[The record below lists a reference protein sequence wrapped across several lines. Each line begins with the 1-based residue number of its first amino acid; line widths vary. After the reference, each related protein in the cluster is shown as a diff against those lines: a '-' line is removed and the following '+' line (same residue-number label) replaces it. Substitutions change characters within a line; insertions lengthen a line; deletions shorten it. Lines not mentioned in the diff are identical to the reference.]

1 MRRQYRGT
9 TGVGSGRAAAGAVF
23 HQSVASA
30 PRLPHTPLR
39 RLVCA
44 AIALAALP
52 GMAATFPIDLHPD
65 WGDMNITA
73 ETGTIEG
80 IRPITYVMLS
90 SQDSRRARCRV
101 TFDMRA
107 LRPEVF
113 HRQLAPGKTLTV
125 HYDPIRVV
133 NRMII
138 AVHCTPMH
146 TITTPA
152 PETD

>member
-9 TGVGSGRAAAGAVF
+9 TGVGSGRATAGAAF
-23 HQSVASA
+23 HQSVTGA

-52 GMAATFPIDLHPD
+52 TMAAAFAKDNAPD
-65 WGDMNITA
+65 RGGYEITA

-101 TFDMRA
+101 IFDMRA
-107 LRPEVF
+107 LPPEIF
-113 HRQLAPGKTLTV
+113 HLQLAPGKKRTLY
-125 HYDPIRVV
+125 YDPIRVI
-133 NRMII
+133 NRMTID
-138 AVHCTPMH
+138 VHCTPMH
-146 TITTPA
+146 DATHPA